1 MSDKD
6 RRLHQLLSQTGKIRL
21 TTEQEETIS
30 ELMGDL
36 ELNLEEEGESTL
48 ELPRLRK

>member
-21 TTEQEETIS
+21 TTEQEES